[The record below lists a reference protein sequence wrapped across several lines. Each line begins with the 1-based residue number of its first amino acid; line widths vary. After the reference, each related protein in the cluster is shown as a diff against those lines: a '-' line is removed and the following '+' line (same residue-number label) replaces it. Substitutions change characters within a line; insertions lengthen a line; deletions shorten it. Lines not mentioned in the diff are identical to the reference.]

1 MSIKLSKIQF
11 AGSRDSKLEG
21 LSIEPGNITLLVG
34 PNNSGKSQAL
44 REIESYCC
52 ENVTP
57 SKVIKNIQLHYP
69 ESAAEINTL
78 LNQYKIEPE
87 NNELNPSEYCI
98 MQHGISTSPKKHTI
112 VQERLENAIN
122 TTNMNYLCN
131 YVISYF
137 TIRLDGKSR
146 FLLTEP
152 RETGDLQRQPE
163 NHLMALF
170 LNTAARNQVSKFT
183 EDAFGLYFVIDPT
196 EMKRLRIRM
205 SETRPTSSQQEQG
218 LDENARRFHNAA
230 SEISMLGD
238 GIQAFVGLLSAVA
251 SLDHKIILIDEPEA
265 FLHPPLARRL
275 GANLAKIA
283 AERNAH
289 LIVAT
294 HSADFVMG
302 CIEST
307 DKVEIV
313 RLTYENK
320 IASSRKIEP
329 LNLKSILNT
338 ALLRSSG
345 VIRSLFHRAV
355 IVCEGDSDRAFYDE
369 INRRLISV
377 GRGIQDALFINA
389 PNLQAVDKIVK
400 PLRELGIPAVALVD
414 LDFLNSKGDEWSKLI
429 HACQIN
435 ELTEQEI
442 LEERKYFAKL
452 FSTAQK
458 SQEKI
463 LIKNGGV
470 NNLKGEDVNRLLSF
484 LEKLAKDGLFLV
496 PIGELESWLSHFKVS
511 GHGPAWLINMFEL
524 IGNQDEASNFLSPSE
539 NDIWK
544 FLDDIS
550 AWISKYNPAPM

>member
-11 AGSRDSKLEG
+11 AEGRDSEFEG

-52 ENVTP
+52 EYKTP

-69 ESAAEINTL
+69 ESVPAINTL
-78 LNQYKIEPE
+78 LNQFKIEPE
-87 NNELNPSEYCI
+87 NNKPNSDEYCI

-122 TTNMNYLCN
+122 TKNMNYICN
-131 YVISYF
+131 NVISYF
-137 TIRLDGKSR
+137 TIRLDGKTR

-152 RETGDLQRQPE
+152 KESGDLQRQPE

-170 LNTAARNQVSKFT
+170 KNSEARNQVSKFT
-183 EDAFGLYFVIDPT
+183 KDAFGLYFVIDPT

-205 SETRPTSSQQEQG
+205 SETKPTSSHQEQG
-218 LDENARRFHNAA
+218 LDEDARSFHNAA
-230 SEISMLGD
+230 AEISTLGD
-238 GIQAFVGLLSAVA
+238 GIQAFVGILTAVA

-265 FLHPPLARRL
+265 FLHPPLAKRL

-320 IASSRKIEP
+320 LATSRKIAP

-345 VIRSLFHRAV
+345 VIRGIFHRAI
-355 IVCEGDSDRAFYDE
+355 IVCESDADRAFYDE

-389 PNLQAVDKIVK
+389 QNMQTIEKIVK
-400 PLRELGIPAVALVD
+400 PLRDLCIPAVALVD
-414 LDFLNSKGDEWSKLI
+414 LDFLNCKGTQWRKLI
-429 HACQIN
+429 HACQVNTII
-435 ELTEQEI
+435 EQDMLDEQQ
-442 LEERKYFAKL
+442 YFVEL
-452 FSTAQK
+452 FSNTSK
-458 SQEKI
+458 SQEKDA
-463 LIKNGGV
+463 IKDGGV
-470 NNLKGEDVNRLLSF
+470 KNLEGEDVNRLISF

-496 PIGELESWLSHFKVS
+496 PVGELESWLSHLKVS
-511 GHGPAWLINMFEL
+511 GHGPVWLIKMFEQ
-524 IGNQDEASNFLSPSE
+524 IGDQDEASNFLSPSE
-539 NDIWK
+539 NDVWK
-544 FLDDIS
+544 FIDDIS